1 MNKNFSVSV
10 LALFSFSSALSSSL
24 PLLSGEWPFSCAQDS
39 EFSVKKWTESCLYN
53 AQYGSLE
60 AVKTALKLGADVNSP
75 QFSSVVKQGETERIV
90 SNQTML
96 LYLLFNKK
104 TRPDVFRF
112 LIFTAHADLDA
123 VDNDGNTFY
132 SLLKGI
138 RDPHLTQLVEEIKN
152 AIEILTPPSSD
163 NSDLE
168 ISNIENHNFKPCFLR

>member
-1 MNKNFSVSV
+1 
-10 LALFSFSSALSSSL
+10 
-24 PLLSGEWPFSCAQDS
+24 
-39 EFSVKKWTESCLYN
+39 
-53 AQYGSLE
+53 
-60 AVKTALKLGADVNSP
+60 
-75 QFSSVVKQGETERIV
+75 VVKQGETERIV